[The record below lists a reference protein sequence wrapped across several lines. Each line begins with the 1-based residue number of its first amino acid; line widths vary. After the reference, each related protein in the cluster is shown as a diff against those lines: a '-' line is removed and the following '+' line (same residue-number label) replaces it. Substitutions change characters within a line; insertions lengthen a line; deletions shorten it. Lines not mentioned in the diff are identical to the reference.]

1 MEIGRYTLRQ
11 SILCWKVVK
20 MWVRIGATYLLFTA
34 LTEKNV
40 RIDTAQH
47 QEIFM
52 MTDISSCRPI
62 LTPIARTDLDLLIY
76 FFLKPSGAAKS
87 VENFD
92 VRQSRSDNLTCQYYF
107 AAFWS
112 ENHLWYESRV
122 PWLMFRKASS
132 WLNDTYF
139 ESSAS
144 KISMTRRISK
154 ML

>member
-1 MEIGRYTLRQ
+1 
-11 SILCWKVVK
+11 

-92 VRQSRSDNLTCQYYF
+92 VRQ
-107 AAFWS
+107 
-112 ENHLWYESRV
+112 
-122 PWLMFRKASS
+122 
-132 WLNDTYF
+132 
-139 ESSAS
+139 
-144 KISMTRRISK
+144 
-154 ML
+154 